1 MPTTVL
7 ARLREHIEPMD
18 RGSRY
23 EDPVDAVLRERGLG
37 QVTGG
42 GSQLGESGELEY
54 ADIELELANL
64 DDALSLVIDSLERAG
79 APVGSEILGDGGL
92 IREFGTLQS
101 VAVYLDGVSL
111 PDDVYANLDFDET
124 IRTLTEAA
132 GESSYHG
139 YWQGPEETGLFFF
152 HTDAETLFDR
162 LEPVLRSLPIGQNAR
177 VVIRPRF
184 DSPQIR
190 TVRMPRHQ
198 PPAA

>member
-42 GSQLGESGELEY
+42 GSQLSESGELEY

-64 DDALSLVIDSLERAG
+64 D
-79 APVGSEILGDGGL
+79 
-92 IREFGTLQS
+92 
-101 VAVYLDGVSL
+101 
-111 PDDVYANLDFDET
+111 FDET
-124 IRTLTEAA
+124 SRTRTEAA

-139 YWQGPEETGLFFF
+139 YWQGSQETGLFFF

-162 LEPVLRSLPIGQNAR
+162 LEPV
-177 VVIRPRF
+177 
-184 DSPQIR
+184 
-190 TVRMPRHQ
+190 
-198 PPAA
+198 